1 MPRSWVSC
9 VSSRFVIV
17 PGTYLPEA
25 RKTMS
30 PAGPPKAD
38 GCQLPMLSKCLYTDQ
53 KSDLAVILS
62 FGLFVL
68 LTKAG
73 ASQRLKIS
81 IRQS

>member
-1 MPRSWVSC
+1 
-9 VSSRFVIV
+9 
-17 PGTYLPEA
+17 
-25 RKTMS
+25 MS

>member
-17 PGTYLPEA
+17 PGMYLPEA

-30 PAGPPKAD
+30 PAGPPKAG
-38 GCQLPMLSKCLYTDQ
+38 GCQLPIFSKYLYTDR
-53 KSDLAVILS
+53 KRDPAVILF

-81 IRQS
+81 IRQK